1 MWHLL
6 NYIPPRGHSRSEL
19 PAIIRSFTG
28 LELFAPTFVALSD
41 STSGQVKRVEKPLLY
56 HYIFLRGSESDI
68 KQLCLTRQGFSFV
81 LDRDSRRH
89 ITLSDEAVEQF
100 RIIARYFSGKLPC
113 FPLQDI
119 NLEEGDKV
127 QIVTGPCAGLTGT
140 YISRK
145 GSRSGNILV
154 AVDAALA
161 AVVYDVRADYVRVLE
176 FSRNSRRV
184 YDQLDAY
191 ADKLKPL
198 LEEISPLPEVGD
210 VPGGGVSPSIIFA
223 RRLGDTRISNPKLNA
238 RRQILLYAAYSILG
252 DSPKAAEALASFRKL
267 AHHVTNPRTRAF
279 CEAILA
285 RFPHP

>member
-19 PAIIRSFTG
+19 PAIIRSFTS

-41 STSGQVKRVEKPLLY
+41 STSSQVKRVEKPLLY
-56 HYIFLRGSESDI
+56 HYIFLRGSEADI

-113 FPLQDI
+113 YPLQDI

-145 GSRSGNILV
+145 GGRSGNILV

-198 LEEISPLPEVGD
+198 LKENSPLPQGGGG
-210 VPGGGVSPSIIFA
+210 GGGVEVC
-223 RRLGDTRISNPKLNA
+223 RR
-238 RRQILLYAAYSILG
+238 
-252 DSPKAAEALASFRKL
+252 
-267 AHHVTNPRTRAF
+267 
-279 CEAILA
+279 
-285 RFPHP
+285 